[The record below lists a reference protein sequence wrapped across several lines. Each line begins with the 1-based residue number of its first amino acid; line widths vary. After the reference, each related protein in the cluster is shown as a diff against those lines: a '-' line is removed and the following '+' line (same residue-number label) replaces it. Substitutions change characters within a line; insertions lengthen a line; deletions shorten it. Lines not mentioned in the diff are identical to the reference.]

1 MISLNFQQL
10 DEETMVALYSIDFD
24 SGTSLQSMLNDIQ
37 KLEQDEKCHSV
48 LIEQN
53 GKCHSVGTVQIY
65 KAKELYDEPIVEVKY
80 VGGVISDTEL
90 KKIPIHILNKP
101 VKYAYMFSTT
111 IKNGNYHIAITVK

>member
-1 MISLNFQQL
+1 
-10 DEETMVALYSIDFD
+10 MVSWYSIKFD
-24 SGTSLQSMLNDIQ
+24 PGTSLQSMLNDIQ

-53 GKCHSVGTVQIY
+53 GECHSVGTVQIY
-65 KAKELYDEPIVEVKY
+65 KDKELYDEPIVEVKY
-80 VGGVISDTEL
+80 IGGIISDTEL

>member
-10 DEETMVALYSIDFD
+10 DEESMCALYSMDFD
-24 SGTSLQSMLNDIQ
+24 SDTSLQSMLNDIQ
-37 KLEQDEKCHSV
+37 GLEQIRK
-48 LIEQN
+48 LY
-53 GKCHSVGTVQIY
+53 SVGTVQIY

-80 VGGVISDTEL
+80 VGGIISDTEW

-101 VKYAYMFSTT
+101 VKYAYMFSTI

>member
-10 DEETMVALYSIDFD
+10 DEETMCALYSIDFD
-24 SGTSLQSMLNDIQ
+24 SDTSLQSMLNDIQ
-37 KLEQDEKCHSV
+37 DIQELKYNENL
-48 LIEQN
+48 
-53 GKCHSVGTVQIY
+53 HSVGTVQIY

-80 VGGVISDTEL
+80 IGGIISDTEL

-101 VKYAYMFSTT
+101 VKYAYMFSTI

>member
-10 DEETMVALYSIDFD
+10 DEETMCALYSIDFD

-37 KLEQDEKCHSV
+37 EL
-48 LIEQN
+48 EQN
-53 GKCHSVGTVQIY
+53 GKYHSVGTVQIY

-80 VGGVISDTEL
+80 IGGIISDTEL

-111 IKNGNYHIAITVK
+111 MKDGNYHIAITVK